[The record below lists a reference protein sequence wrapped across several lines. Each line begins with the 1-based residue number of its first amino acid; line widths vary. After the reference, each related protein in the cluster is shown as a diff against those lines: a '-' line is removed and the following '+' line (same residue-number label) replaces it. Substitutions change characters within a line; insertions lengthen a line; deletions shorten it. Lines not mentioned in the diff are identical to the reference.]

1 MSTRTEYPDFQNNQ
15 GKLLKVNPT
24 ETDVLWHDLQINE
37 LLPDQS
43 GETGK
48 SLNTDGTNVY
58 WEDSV
63 YTVTGNVV
71 DNTDAN
77 NPVITAVESVTG
89 NVVDNTDANNP
100 VITAVESVTGLNTD
114 NTDPQNP
121 IVKVS
126 VDGSTITGSGT
137 PVDPL
142 VVIGGGSGGVDTRV
156 YSFTNMRM
164 LAPGTRTVYAGIL
177 GLTTNNSNESLVAT
191 NFGEAVSIKR
201 LAIYISTNICDEDTT
216 LMIRKNSADTSNFI
230 TIEAGYTGFKTIDF
244 NEGYTDTDTFSL
256 RLMMSGTATGEVLIG
271 SPSAPGNPGLYIIV
285 QTSTGSPL
293 GVQSVTGTG
302 VDNTDPF
309 NPVMSSVD
317 LTTAQTVAG
326 IKTFSSFPVTP
337 SSNPTTQ
344 FQVTNKAYVDNNLS
358 ALNDKILKIRT
369 QSDDT
374 TLTPS
379 IFTATNYYITAQN
392 GPLTIANPTLNTG
405 NKIIIYIYDDGTAR
419 AITFGTDYKAF
430 VGNPLPTTTTV
441 GKWTQI
447 IIDKVDTNVVFV
459 SSTVE
464 A

>member
-24 ETDVLWHDLQINE
+24 ETDVLWDDFQINE

-77 NPVITAVESVTG
+77 NPVITAVV
-89 NVVDNTDANNP
+89 
-100 VITAVESVTGLNTD
+100 
-114 NTDPQNP
+114 
-121 IVKVS
+121 
-126 VDGSTITGSGT
+126 
-137 PVDPL
+137 
-142 VVIGGGSGGVDTRV
+142 
-156 YSFTNMRM
+156 
-164 LAPGTRTVYAGIL
+164 
-177 GLTTNNSNESLVAT
+177 
-191 NFGEAVSIKR
+191 
-201 LAIYISTNICDEDTT
+201 
-216 LMIRKNSADTSNFI
+216 
-230 TIEAGYTGFKTIDF
+230 
-244 NEGYTDTDTFSL
+244 
-256 RLMMSGTATGEVLIG
+256 
-271 SPSAPGNPGLYIIV
+271 
-285 QTSTGSPL
+285 
-293 GVQSVTGTG
+293 SVTGTG
-302 VDNTDPF
+302 VDNSDPE
-309 NPVMSSVD
+309 NPVINFSGDYVGLTGNETVDGVKTFTSFPVTPSTSPSTSYEVTNKQYVDGLVGSVIQYRGGYDASSNVYPSTGGSGVAGAILAGDMWAIITGGTLDGIAVVSGD
-317 LTTAQTVAG
+317 LIIAKIDNATNVTADWNILSTNISYVPEDEANKVTSISGASTNVQYPSAKLLYDQLVLKADDNAVVKLTGNQTVAG

-337 SSNPTTQ
+337 SSTPTTQ
-344 FQVTNKAYVDNNLS
+344 FQVANKVYVDNNLS

-405 NKIIIYIYDDGTAR
+405 NKIIIYIYDDGSAQTIA
-419 AITFGTDYKAF
+419 FGTDYKAF

>member
-126 VDGSTITGSGT
+126 VDGSTITGAGT

-142 VVIGGGSGGVDTRV
+142 VVIGGGGGVDTRV

-177 GLTTNNSNESLVAT
+177 GLTTNNSDESLVAT
-191 NFGEAVSIKR
+191 NFGEAVSINR
-201 LAIYISTNICDEDTT
+201 LATYISINTCDEDTT

-256 RLMMSGTATGEVLIG
+256 RLMMSGTATGEVMLG

-337 SSNPTTQ
+337 SSSPTTQ
-344 FQVTNKAYVDNNLS
+344 YQVSNKKYVDDNLL
-358 ALNDKILKIRT
+358 ALQNKILKVRT
-369 QSDDT
+369 QSST
-374 TLTPS
+374 ATLTPN
-379 IFTATNYYITAQN
+379 TALATNEYIETQSVAIN
-392 GPLTIANPTLNTG
+392 IANPG
-405 NKIIIYIYDDGTAR
+405 MNKGERIVIYIYDDGSAQ